1 MSFVRSIVDPI
12 LNEVKAILREYAKDT
27 EVAVKKRLRRMIIY
41 GVITGILSS
50 LVISLVGSASLFFL
64 IGNIEYLKTIMPVW
78 DAWEVAGLESA
89 IGAVAVFLILL
100 LILRKELKG

>member
-1 MSFVRSIVDPI
+1 LSFVRNIVDS
-12 LNEVKAILREYAKDT
+12 LLDEVKAILRGYAKDT

-64 IGNIEYLKTIMPVW
+64 IGNIEYLRTIMPIW
-78 DAWEVAGLESA
+78 DAFDVAGFESA
-89 IGAVAVFLILL
+89 VGAVVVFVLLL